1 MTPNLVTFHTV
12 QDFLLL
18 FIVAVDAFIAEPKL
32 RSSCTIKNLHIFDH
46 AMLISRQ
53 SGEGSADDLR
63 ELDGIKEQHLQVM
76 RRNRP
81 LPRRIVRSV
90 CAEVRH

>member
-12 QDFLLL
+12 QDF
-18 FIVAVDAFIAEPKL
+18 FVAVDAFIAEPKL
-32 RSSCTIKNLHIFDH
+32 RSCCTIKNLHIFDH

-76 RRNRP
+76 RRDRP
-81 LPRRIVRSV
+81 LPRRL